1 MTTSAQLDI
10 LFQLRELENKLE
22 EAREAVSATAERFSY
37 PLQETEDL
45 VFKLHQA
52 EQARDLWFGKV
63 EDLEAANKR
72 LEDSSKYHSG
82 DMGNARKIIIGLRS
96 QLADL
101 LKTDQEPVS
110 AQFFDAGLWY
120 HCQNEEHLRN
130 TEAAGY
136 VIRYLYD
143 RPTDKPKKPRKNHT
157 EKCLDK
163 IVHDRAACSCG
174 ADKK

>member
-1 MTTSAQLDI
+1 MTSKTDLYLQLQRLDN
-10 LFQLRELENKLE
+10 QLEASRATVKDALERLQVSGGTEEL
-22 EAREAVSATAERFSY
+22 A
-37 PLQETEDL
+37 
-45 VFKLHQA
+45 FKLSQA
-52 EQARDLWFGKV
+52 EEARDLWFGKV
-63 EDLEAANKR
+63 ADLEAANKR

-82 DMGNARKIIIGLRS
+82 DMENARKIIIGLRS
-96 QLADL
+96 QLAGL

>member
-1 MTTSAQLDI
+1 MTRQISLG
-10 LFQLRELENKLE
+10 LQLRDLERKLEATLASVSETANRLNHPLKDSEDLALKISELEE
-22 EAREAVSATAERFSY
+22 S
-37 PLQETEDL
+37 
-45 VFKLHQA
+45 
-52 EQARDLWFGKV
+52 RDLWFGKV
-63 EDLEAANKR
+63 ADLEAANKR

-82 DMGNARKIIIGLRS
+82 DMENARKIIIGLRS